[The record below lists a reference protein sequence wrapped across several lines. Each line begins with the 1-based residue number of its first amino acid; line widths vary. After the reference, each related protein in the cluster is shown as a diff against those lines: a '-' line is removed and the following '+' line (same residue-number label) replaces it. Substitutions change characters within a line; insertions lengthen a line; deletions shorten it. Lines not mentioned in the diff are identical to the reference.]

1 MAMSFSGALLSGIG
15 SSFHSG
21 GAKLNGVGTV
31 KVGRR
36 TELIVVAQRKKSLI
50 HAVKDDDG
58 NILDDLNEATKRA
71 SDYVTEKT
79 KEALKDGEK
88 AKDYVVEKN
97 VEAKDTAEEEAKNV
111 LDYVTEKGKDA
122 GNKAAEFVEGKA
134 GEAKDATKS

>member
-15 SSFHSG
+15 SSFHTG
-21 GAKLNGVGTV
+21 GAKLNGISAI
-31 KVGRR
+31 KVSRK
-36 TELIVVAQRKKSLI
+36 TELVVGAQRKKSLI
-50 HAVKDDDG
+50 YATKDDG
-58 NILDDLNEATKRA
+58 NILDDLNEATKKA

-97 VEAKDTAEEEAKNV
+97 TEVKDTAEDEAKNV
-111 LDYVTEKGKDA
+111 LDYVTEKGKEA

-134 GEAKDATKS
+134 GEAKDATK